1 MKKIILV
8 LCALTLT
15 ACADKEQ
22 LEQAVLA
29 KMEKEQDVKDYK
41 IDPNDMTKCVIAQ
54 MEQSMPGAF
63 RLDPERLTA
72 YRNYAKMIN
81 ADIAK
86 DPKAELEQLNKDF
99 GSAQALVKAR
109 FSYNQ
114 GIVEC
119 LSAAVTDSEQHEKK
133 QEKTQ

>member
-8 LCALTLT
+8 LFALTLT

-41 IDPNDMTKCVIAQ
+41 IDPKDMTKCVIAQ
-54 MEQSMPGAF
+54 MEQSMPGVF

-109 FSYNQ
+109 SSYNQ

-119 LSAAVTDSEQHEKK
+119 LSAAVTDSEQQEKK

>member
-1 MKKIILV
+1 MKKMILV

-41 IDPNDMTKCVIAQ
+41 IDPKDMTNCVMAQ
-54 MEQSMPGAF
+54 MEQSMPGVF
-63 RLDPERLTA
+63 RLDPERLMA

-81 ADIAK
+81 VDTTK
-86 DPKAELEQLNKDF
+86 DPKAELEQLGKDF
-99 GSAQALVKAR
+99 GSAQALAKAR
-109 FSYNQ
+109 SAYNQ

-119 LSAAVTDSEQHEKK
+119 LSVAVTNTEEQEKK
-133 QEKTQ
+133 KDK